1 MQVELGGGP
10 YALTAGP
17 DGALWVTL
25 VHGGEIARV
34 TVDGEVTRFDAGV
47 RPSIITAGPDGA
59 LWFTRADAIVRI
71 TTGGEQTAF
80 AVDSPFGIVA
90 GPDRALWFTATDRVG
105 RLALD
110 GTIDE
115 WALPAGLAA
124 GDDRARA

>member
-10 YALTAGP
+10 YALAAGP

-34 TVDGEVTRFDAGV
+34 TARGQVERFEAGS

-59 LWFTRADAIVRI
+59 LWFTRADAIVRM

-80 AVDSPFGIVA
+80 ALSRQGRSGSPRGRTARCGSRRPTAWA
-90 GPDRALWFTATDRVG
+90 GSRSTG
-105 RLALD
+105 RSRS
-110 GTIDE
+110 GRCR
-115 WALPAGLAA
+115 
-124 GDDRARA
+124 RARSRR